1 MKTEAMTKLIA
12 AEQAVNGLFEALD
25 EELRDC
31 DEYAVEA
38 LEYEDLIASKH
49 AARAALTHI
58 RTAIATVRTVSD
70 EIAADLAAE
79 ELASLI
85 GQLEGTPDLEPE
97 YDDPN
102 T

>member
-1 MKTEAMTKLIA
+1 MKAEAMHKLVA
-12 AEQAVNGLFEALD
+12 AEQAVNSLFDALD
-25 EELRDC
+25 NELRDC

-49 AARAALTHI
+49 AARAALIHI
-58 RTAIATVRTVSD
+58 RTAIATVRMVSD

-79 ELASLI
+79 ELASQI
-85 GQLEGTPDLEPE
+85 GMLEDAPYREPE
-97 YDDPN
+97 FDDPN